1 MSAPGGAIAHCTPQ
15 TDACPPPPPTPA
27 AQAFLPQIKA
37 AAAKPG
43 ARRGRV
49 VFIGTGG
56 GVMSP
61 SPPLLCAYM
70 ASKWSVEAYCQTL
83 RMEMQMRELPIDV
96 CMLNPVPRCSRD
108 IIEI

>member
-1 MSAPGGAIAHCTPQ
+1 MQMLKQQMEVNFFGYVRVV
-15 TDACPPPPPTPA
+15 
-27 AQAFLPQIKA
+27 QALMPLIKA

-70 ASKWSVEAYCQTL
+70 ASKWSVGRAT
-83 RMEMQMRELPIDV
+83 RRV
-96 CMLNPVPRCSRD
+96 CMGWA
-108 IIEI
+108 